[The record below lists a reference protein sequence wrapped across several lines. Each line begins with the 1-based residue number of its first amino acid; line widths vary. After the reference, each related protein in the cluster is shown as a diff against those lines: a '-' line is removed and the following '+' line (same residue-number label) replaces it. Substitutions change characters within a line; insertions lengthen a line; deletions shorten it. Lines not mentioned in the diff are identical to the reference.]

1 MNQKRWF
8 IGTLLPPNISEA
20 ITTVQH
26 KLIDESTM
34 QPPLMPHITL
44 MHPNP
49 LMELSPLYFA
59 PIAKIAAQKVLP
71 CTIQLQHIAV
81 FHNNV
86 LYIAVKSPELI
97 QIHNQLVSLLPKK
110 IQAQFFVGRDFVPH
124 VTLAQTKNLHT
135 IKLEHAKQFKQAIEP
150 LLPTSFTL
158 HKLTRCEWQSP
169 RSYTAKDL

>member
-8 IGTLLPPNISEA
+8 IGALLPPNISKA

-26 KLIDESTM
+26 QLIDESTM
-34 QPPLMPHITL
+34 LPPLVPHITL

-59 PIAKIAAQKVLP
+59 PLAKNVALELLP
-71 CTIQLQHIAV
+71 CEIKLGNIGT
-81 FHNNV
+81 FNNNV
-86 LYIAVKSPELI
+86 LYISVESPELT
-97 QIHNQLVSLLPKK
+97 QMHNQLVDLLPSK
-110 IQAQFFVGRDFVPH
+110 IQAQYFVGRNFVPH
-124 VTLAQTKNLHT
+124 VTLAQTKNLNT
-135 IKLEHAKQFKQAIEP
+135 FKPERTEQFKQAIEP